1 MEMKLLEFKMIL
13 VYNIRNIFK
22 IIIIVFL
29 LSFESLN
36 AQSLTGTRGLIKAP
50 TARMYE
56 SGTLAIGMGYVP
68 SKFHKAT
75 WNNKLYNELTRGK
88 RTGNAGLNTFI
99 TVNLLEFV
107 EVMFRYSHE
116 LNMKVSPENGY
127 FPDRMF
133 TARFKLLEEKNNRPA
148 IVLGLQDISAI
159 TETTCESCSNFTATY
174 LVGSKIFKYNSFSF
188 DLSLGYAADLL
199 DLPAK
204 DMKGFFGGI
213 EIKHEDFDKV
223 QLLIDYDT
231 QSLNIGVQGYLFD
244 RIHTVFGVM
253 DFEPMFILAYRY
265 KI

>member
-1 MEMKLLEFKMIL
+1 MKEIQKKYCFIILLIG
-13 VYNIRNIFK
+13 
-22 IIIIVFL
+22 L
-29 LSFESLN
+29 LFFSTQSN

-56 SGTLAIGMGYVP
+56 SGTLSIGMGYVP
-68 SKFHKAT
+68 AKFFKRT
-75 WNNKLYNELTRGK
+75 YNHFYGLEQLQGY

-99 TVNLLEFV
+99 TVNLTSFM

-116 LNMKVSPENGY
+116 LNMEVNPQTTY

-133 TARFKLLEEKNNRPA
+133 TARFKLIEENKNKPA
-148 IVLGLQDISAI
+148 IVLGLQDISSI

-174 LVGSKIFKYNSFSF
+174 LVGSKAFQFKDFLIDF
-188 DLSLGYAADLL
+188 SLGYAADLKK
-199 DLPAK
+199 LPAK
-204 DMKGFFGGI
+204 DFKGLFGGL
-213 EIKHEDFDKV
+213 ELKYSEFDKA

-231 QSLNIGVQGYLFD
+231 NSINIGLQAYLFN
-244 RIHTVFGVM
+244 RIHTVLGLM